1 MEYMLV
7 WAFSLE
13 RGRALCPG
21 APVRPDLARGLDRGR
36 KEGGVYLGVQGLL
49 QAVKVLLF
57 ILIQSDGII
66 KLQNLSIHTAALICQ
81 STKVSRRTFLNE

>member
-36 KEGGVYLGVQGLL
+36 KEGGGL
-49 QAVKVLLF
+49 F
-57 ILIQSDGII
+57 RCTGII
-66 KLQNLSIHTAALICQ
+66 TSSKGFTLS
-81 STKVSRRTFLNE
+81 F

>member
-21 APVRPDLARGLDRGR
+21 APVRPDLARGLDRGLS
-36 KEGGVYLGVQGLL
+36 KEGGGL
-49 QAVKVLLF
+49 F
-57 ILIQSDGII
+57 RCTGII
-66 KLQNLSIHTAALICQ
+66 TSSKGF
-81 STKVSRRTFLNE
+81 TFSF